1 MNKWKYAGLSLAGFL
16 LNIVCAAATL
26 AVLLLTQEMIGLLF
40 IGGLAL
46 SAGAGALL
54 RLLRRVIRGG
64 LHTKTTVFSLISVLL
79 PVVLGITG
87 MILGS
92 NGAFSAD
99 VVNSWFFLAGA
110 VLLVSAIFTGLF
122 GSTFDKLFNN

>member
-16 LNIVCAAATL
+16 LNIACAAAIL
-26 AVLLLTQEMIGLLF
+26 GILLLTQEMIGLLF

-54 RLLRRVIRGG
+54 RLLRRVIRSK
-64 LHTKTTVFSLISVLL
+64 LHAKTTVFSLVSILL

-87 MILGS
+87 TILGS
-92 NGAFSAD
+92 NGAFSA
-99 VVNSWFFLAGA
+99 VVDSWLFLGGA
-110 VLLVSAIFTGLF
+110 VLLVSAIFAGLF

>member
-16 LNIVCAAATL
+16 LNIACAAATL

>member
-64 LHTKTTVFSLISVLL
+64 LHTKTTVFSLISILL

-99 VVNSWFFLAGA
+99 VVNSWFFLSGA
-110 VLLVSAIFTGLF
+110 VLLVSAIFMGLF

>member
-1 MNKWKYAGLSLAGFL
+1 MNKWKYAGLSFAGFL
-16 LNIVCAAATL
+16 LNIACAAATL

>member
-16 LNIVCAAATL
+16 LTIACAAATL
-26 AVLLLTQEMIGLLF
+26 GVLRLTQEMRGLLF

-99 VVNSWFFLAGA
+99 VVNSWFFLSGA
-110 VLLVSAIFTGLF
+110 VLPVSAIFTGLF

>member
-16 LNIVCAAATL
+16 LNIACAAAIL
-26 AVLLLTQEMIGLLF
+26 GVLLLTQEMIGLLF

-54 RLLRRVIRGG
+54 RLLRRVIRSK
-64 LHTKTTVFSLISVLL
+64 LHAKTTVFSLVSILL
-79 PVVLGITG
+79 PVVLGITS

-92 NGAFSAD
+92 NGAFSA
-99 VVNSWFFLAGA
+99 VVDSWFFLGGA
-110 VLLVSAIFTGLF
+110 VLLVSAIFAGLF